1 MKKASPHKRTSR
13 PKLPGFFDHLFYWTW
28 RSCRHGFPD
37 RSFAV
42 ISVGQFACLLFPVAI
57 ALQFLGTP
65 AVRFL
70 YETDDRLTLF
80 PLILPFPVLL
90 WRNMR
95 IYTEERYRMMHD
107 YYGAFHVSVRQRYR
121 LRFLVC
127 MVLAVLAILLE
138 IRLVTLYHDRCT
150 AISSGNSHPASLY
163 VPYRYDNGN
172 DPVQEGVYRIVD
184 EKGRIGYADEHGNT
198 LVEPRFAFGFPFE
211 NGKAKVTD
219 TGELEEAPGS
229 DGEYH
234 YWESDDWYYINRQG
248 QRIEQKPQDCP
259 KPDIPATPPAK
270 PLQGKHEAAKP
281 YRNIPFIP
289 PFPRNKHQNSK
300 PTHLQ
305 KLKRISV
312 QAAKQPCV
320 AGARCSYIYKYS
332 CTLHHRNTH

>member
-1 MKKASPHKRTSR
+1 M
-13 PKLPGFFDHLFYWTW
+13 
-28 RSCRHGFPD
+28 
-37 RSFAV
+37 V
-42 ISVGQFACLLFPVAI
+42 ISVIQFACLLFPVAI
-57 ALQFLGTP
+57 ALQFLDTP

-70 YETDDRLTLF
+70 YETDNRLTFF

-138 IRLVTLYHDRCT
+138 IRLFTLYHDRCT

-198 LVEPRFAFGFPFE
+198 LIEPRFAFGFPFE

-219 TGELEEAPGS
+219 TGEQKEVPGS

-234 YWESDDWYYINRQG
+234 YWESDDWYYINRKG
-248 QRIEQKPQDCP
+248 QRIE
-259 KPDIPATPPAK
+259 
-270 PLQGKHEAAKP
+270 
-281 YRNIPFIP
+281 
-289 PFPRNKHQNSK
+289 
-300 PTHLQ
+300 
-305 KLKRISV
+305 
-312 QAAKQPCV
+312 
-320 AGARCSYIYKYS
+320 
-332 CTLHHRNTH
+332 

>member
-1 MKKASPHKRTSR
+1 MKKASPHKRTGR
-13 PKLPGFFDHLFYWTW
+13 PKLPGFFDHFFYWTW

-42 ISVGQFACLLFPVAI
+42 ISVVQFACLLFPVAI
-57 ALQFLGTP
+57 VLQFLDTP
-65 AVRFL
+65 SVRFL
-70 YETDDRLTLF
+70 YETDNRLTLF

-107 YYGAFHVSVRQRYR
+107 FYGAFHVSVRQRYR

-127 MVLAVLAILLE
+127 TVLAVLAILLE
-138 IRLVTLYHDRCT
+138 IWLFTFYHDRCT

-198 LVEPRFAFGFPFE
+198 LIEPRFAFGFPFE

-219 TGELEEAPGS
+219 TGEQQEVPIRMGNTTIGKAMIGITSTGKGKGLNKSPKTALNPTFQPPTCQTLAGQARS
-229 DGEYH
+229 
-234 YWESDDWYYINRQG
+234 RQALS
-248 QRIEQKPQDCP
+248 EHPVHP
-259 KPDIPATPPAK
+259 TF
-270 PLQGKHEAAKP
+270 PLKQT
-281 YRNIPFIP
+281 
-289 PFPRNKHQNSK
+289 SK
-300 PTHLQ
+300 FKT
-305 KLKRISV
+305 
-312 QAAKQPCV
+312 
-320 AGARCSYIYKYS
+320 YS
-332 CTLHHRNTH
+332 FTTT

>member
-13 PKLPGFFDHLFYWTW
+13 LKLPGFFDHLFYWTW

-42 ISVGQFACLLFPVAI
+42 ISVVQFACLLFPVAI
-57 ALQFLGTP
+57 ALQFLDTP

-70 YETDDRLTLF
+70 YETDNRLTLF

-138 IRLVTLYHDRCT
+138 IRLFTLYHDRCT

-184 EKGRIGYADEHGNT
+184 EKGRIGYVRMGNT
-198 LVEPRFAFGFPFE
+198 TI
-211 NGKAKVTD
+211 GKAMIGITSTAKGKGLNKSLKTALSP
-219 TGELEEAPGS
+219 TF
-229 DGEYH
+229 
-234 YWESDDWYYINRQG
+234 Q
-248 QRIEQKPQDCP
+248 
-259 KPDIPATPPAK
+259 PPACQALAGQTQSNQALSEH
-270 PLQGKHEAAKP
+270 PVHP
-281 YRNIPFIP
+281 T
-289 PFPRNKHQNSK
+289 FPRNKHKNSK

-305 KLKRISV
+305 QLKRISV
-312 QAAKQPCV
+312 QAAKQLCV
-320 AGARCSYIYKYS
+320 AGARCSYIYIYS

>member
-13 PKLPGFFDHLFYWTW
+13 PKLPGFFDHFFYWTW
-28 RSCRHGFPD
+28 YSCRHGFPD

-42 ISVGQFACLLFPVAI
+42 ISVVQFACLLFPVAI
-57 ALQFLGTP
+57 ALQFLDTP

-127 MVLAVLAILLE
+127 TVLAVLAILLE
-138 IRLVTLYHDRCT
+138 IRLFTLYHDRCT

-172 DPVQEGVYRIVD
+172 DSVQEGVYRIVD

-211 NGKAKVTD
+211 NGKADRK
-219 TGELEEAPGS
+219 
-229 DGEYH
+229 
-234 YWESDDWYYINRQG
+234 
-248 QRIEQKPQDCP
+248 
-259 KPDIPATPPAK
+259 
-270 PLQGKHEAAKP
+270 
-281 YRNIPFIP
+281 
-289 PFPRNKHQNSK
+289 
-300 PTHLQ
+300 
-305 KLKRISV
+305 SV
-312 QAAKQPCV
+312 V
-320 AGARCSYIYKYS
+320 
-332 CTLHHRNTH
+332 

>member
-13 PKLPGFFDHLFYWTW
+13 SKLPGFFDHLFYWLWYYTP
-28 RSCRHGFPD
+28 SGGMPD

-42 ISVGQFACLLFPVAI
+42 ISVVQFACLLFPVAVV
-57 ALQFLGTP
+57 LQFLDTP

-70 YETDDRLTLF
+70 YEIDDRLTLF
-80 PLILPFPVLL
+80 PLILPFPVLV

-107 YYGAFHVSVRQRYR
+107 FYGAFHVSVRQRYR

-138 IRLVTLYHDRCT
+138 IWLFTLYHDRCT
-150 AISSGNSHPASLY
+150 AISSGSSHPASLY

-184 EKGRIGYADEHGNT
+184 KKGRIGYADEHGNT
-198 LVEPRFAFGFPFE
+198 LIEPRFAFGFPFE

-219 TGELEEAPGS
+219 TGEQKEVPGS

-234 YWESDDWYYINRQG
+234 YWESDDWITSTGRGKGLN
-248 QRIEQKPQDCP
+248 KSP
-259 KPDIPATPPAK
+259 KTALSPVFQPPPAK
-270 PLQGKHEAAKP
+270 SLQGKHKAIKP
-281 YRNIPFIP
+281 CRSTLFIP
-289 PFPRNKHQNSK
+289 LFPETNIKIQNLFIYNNLKDFRCKPQNS
-300 PTHLQ
+300 
-305 KLKRISV
+305 SV
-312 QAAKQPCV
+312 LTCPKIALHSNNYKKCT
-320 AGARCSYIYKYS
+320 SYD
-332 CTLHHRNTH
+332 

>member
-42 ISVGQFACLLFPVAI
+42 ISVVQFACLLFPVAI

-127 MVLAVLAILLE
+127 TVLAVLAILLE
-138 IRLVTLYHDRCT
+138 IRLFTLYHDRCT

-198 LVEPRFAFGFPFE
+198 LIEPRFAFGFPFE

-219 TGELEEAPGS
+219 TGEQKEVPGS

-234 YWESDDWYYINRQG
+234 YWESDDWYYIDQKG
-248 QRIEQKPQDCP
+248 QRIE
-259 KPDIPATPPAK
+259 
-270 PLQGKHEAAKP
+270 
-281 YRNIPFIP
+281 
-289 PFPRNKHQNSK
+289 
-300 PTHLQ
+300 
-305 KLKRISV
+305 
-312 QAAKQPCV
+312 
-320 AGARCSYIYKYS
+320 
-332 CTLHHRNTH
+332 

>member
-42 ISVGQFACLLFPVAI
+42 ISVVQFACLLF
-57 ALQFLGTP
+57 
-65 AVRFL
+65 
-70 YETDDRLTLF
+70 
-80 PLILPFPVLL
+80 LPFPVLL

-127 MVLAVLAILLE
+127 TVLAVLAILLE
-138 IRLVTLYHDRCT
+138 IRLFTLYHDRCT

-198 LVEPRFAFGFPFE
+198 LIEPRFAFGFPFE

-219 TGELEEAPGS
+219 TGEQKEVPSS

-234 YWESDDWYYINRQG
+234 YWESDDWYYINRKG
-248 QRIEQKPQDCP
+248 QRIE
-259 KPDIPATPPAK
+259 
-270 PLQGKHEAAKP
+270 
-281 YRNIPFIP
+281 
-289 PFPRNKHQNSK
+289 
-300 PTHLQ
+300 
-305 KLKRISV
+305 
-312 QAAKQPCV
+312 
-320 AGARCSYIYKYS
+320 
-332 CTLHHRNTH
+332 

>member
-42 ISVGQFACLLFPVAI
+42 ISVVQFACLLFPVAI

-107 YYGAFHVSVRQRYR
+107 
-121 LRFLVC
+121 
-127 MVLAVLAILLE
+127 
-138 IRLVTLYHDRCT
+138 LYHDRCT

-198 LVEPRFAFGFPFE
+198 LIEPRFAFGFPFE

-219 TGELEEAPGS
+219 TGEQKEVPSS

-234 YWESDDWYYINRQG
+234 YWESDDWYYINRKG
-248 QRIEQKPQDCP
+248 QRIE
-259 KPDIPATPPAK
+259 
-270 PLQGKHEAAKP
+270 
-281 YRNIPFIP
+281 
-289 PFPRNKHQNSK
+289 
-300 PTHLQ
+300 
-305 KLKRISV
+305 
-312 QAAKQPCV
+312 
-320 AGARCSYIYKYS
+320 
-332 CTLHHRNTH
+332 